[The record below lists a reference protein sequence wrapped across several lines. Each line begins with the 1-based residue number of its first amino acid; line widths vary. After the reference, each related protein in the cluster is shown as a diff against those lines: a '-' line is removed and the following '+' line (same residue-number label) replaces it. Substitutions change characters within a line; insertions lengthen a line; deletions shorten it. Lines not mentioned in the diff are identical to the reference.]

1 MAKKLASE
9 LTPQE
14 LAAKHEKAKERRVAR
29 KENDLQAITEIVA
42 LIKPEQ
48 MKALSENAQ
57 RLIKRLQ
64 QEYKPASSYDDVVE
78 GADITQ
84 LFLKH
89 PNMSFKKLTKRCEE
103 NGWKIEGTKIVKA

>member
-1 MAKKLASE
+1 MAKKTAAE
-9 LTPQE
+9 MTPQE